1 MGPPL
6 PTVRYG
12 TVVVAVHC
20 RQIAAE
26 WMQEL
31 RNHAGLETNAV
42 QAPPAKCSGLSA
54 QHLVRD
60 SNVGN
65 RRGPRRSTC
74 LDRGAQQPKI
84 APSLAAGDA
93 EAYVPKGD
101 SNARAALA
109 ALRTSIAALSNH
121 QVLQVTIL
129 RRAHAALRVLAAA
142 LGNQRLLLVL
152 QIKILRRQPCKA
164 RWKSIVSTRRRFP
177 LRLKLIG
184 DLHAVFL
191 H

>member
-1 MGPPL
+1 MLAWRRMQFRPL
-6 PTVRYG
+6 R
-12 TVVVAVHC
+12 
-20 RQIAAE
+20 
-26 WMQEL
+26 
-31 RNHAGLETNAV
+31 
-42 QAPPAKCSGLSA
+42 LSA
-54 QHLVRD
+54 RA
-60 SNVGN
+60 S
-65 RRGPRRSTC
+65 RRSISSVIPTS
-74 LDRGAQQPKI
+74 AI
-84 APSLAAGDA
+84 VAALAAQRVST
-93 EAYVPKGD
+93 EALNNRWSHLLLQLATRRRMSRNARGD
-101 SNARAALA
+101 SNAGAALA
-109 ALRTSIAALSNH
+109 ARRTSTAALGNH